1 MDLSVVTVL
10 TILQL
15 FFSIVIGLY
24 FWNMLKSQQGTKRAV
39 IKESKSELNKLRA
52 MRRISLTEP
61 LAEKTRPARFQD
73 IIGQE
78 EGLEALK
85 AAICGPN
92 PQHVIIYG
100 PPGVKKL
107 LQPDWFWRLPKDHQ
121 YLPLRWMLSLL
132 KSMLPQPVLMKGVLP
147 IP

>member
-1 MDLSVVTVL
+1 MDLSLIAVL
-10 TILQL
+10 TVLQL

-39 IKESKSELNKLRA
+39 IKESKSELNKLRVL
-52 MRRISLTEP
+52 RRISLTEP

-85 AAICGPN
+85 AAICGP
-92 PQHVIIYG
+92 
-100 PPGVKKL
+100 
-107 LQPDWFWRLPKDHQ
+107 
-121 YLPLRWMLSLL
+121 
-132 KSMLPQPVLMKGVLP
+132 KSPTCNNLWSSWCW
-147 IP
+147 